1 MSDNNGE
8 AQMST
13 GPTKQKPPPQWTQN
27 SPQWTPP
34 PGGAQN
40 PPPQLAWVKLFFV
53 ICFPLLLVF
62 PYFRQLWK

>member
-1 MSDNNGE
+1 MSDNNSEGHMPTE
-8 AQMST
+8 
-13 GPTKQKPPPQWTQN
+13 PTK
-27 SPQWTPP
+27 
-34 PGGAQN
+34 QN